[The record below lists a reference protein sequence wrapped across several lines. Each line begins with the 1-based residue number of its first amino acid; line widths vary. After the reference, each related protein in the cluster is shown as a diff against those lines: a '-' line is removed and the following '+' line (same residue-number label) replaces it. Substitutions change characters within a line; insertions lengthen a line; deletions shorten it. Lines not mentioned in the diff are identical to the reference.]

1 MAHDPDV
8 SAIAALIADRSRL
21 AILSALADGK
31 AYPAGELA
39 RFARVSAQ
47 TGSSHLTRLLEG
59 GLIAVEAQGRH
70 RYYRLANE
78 QIGVVLESMAVLAP
92 AAPALA
98 SWQTDAAKTLRF
110 ARTCYGHL
118 AGMLG
123 VAVADAL
130 KARGCLCDSDAGWS
144 VTADGEAWFGKVGI
158 DVQSL
163 RARPRPLV
171 RMCLDWSERRYHL
184 AGALGSALAE
194 RSFAMGWL
202 APVRQSRAVRLTDRG
217 RTALKEGLGIAL

>member
-1 MAHDPDV
+1 MPHDPDV
-8 SAIAALIADRSRL
+8 SAIAALIADESRV

-39 RFARVSAQ
+39 RFAHVSAQ
-47 TGSSHLTRLLEG
+47 TGSAHLARLLEA
-59 GLIAVEAQGRH
+59 GLIEVEAQGRH

-78 QIGVVLESMAVLAP
+78 QVSVMLESMSALAP
-92 AAPALA
+92 SAPALS
-98 SWQTDAAKTLRF
+98 SWQTDVAKALRF

-130 KARGCLCDSDAGWS
+130 KARGYLCDSDAGWS
-144 VTADGEAWFGKVGI
+144 VAADGEAWFGKVGI
-158 DVQSL
+158 DVKSL
-163 RARPRPLV
+163 RARRRPLV
-171 RMCLDWSERRYHL
+171 RTCLDWSERRYHL

-217 RTALKEGLGIAL
+217 RAALKEGLGIAL